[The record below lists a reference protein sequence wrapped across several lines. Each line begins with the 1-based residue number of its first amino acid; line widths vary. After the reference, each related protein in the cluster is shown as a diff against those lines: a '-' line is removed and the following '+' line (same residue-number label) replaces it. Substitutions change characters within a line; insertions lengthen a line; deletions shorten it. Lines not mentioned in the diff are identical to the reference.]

1 MDKGAYDTVSSV
13 SARIVVIEGLTG
25 DRGGSYK
32 DGSAPPP
39 QRDQMLQRRSAH
51 GRGLAGISSCKR
63 SNPSVI
69 SFYLWLQI
77 SHSQQWASFI
87 EAHGVKATV
96 FGAKN
101 GAQLVTYLLFS
112 FFRESIVRLSRG
124 CLPEYLH
131 SV

>member
-1 MDKGAYDTVSSV
+1 M
-13 SARIVVIEGLTG
+13 IEGLTG
-25 DRGGSYK
+25 DRGGSHK

-39 QRDQMLQRRSAH
+39 QRDQRLQRRSAH
-51 GRGLAGISSCKR
+51 GRGLAGTSSCKR
-63 SNPSVI
+63 SNPPAI
-69 SFYLWLQI
+69 SFFLWLQI

-101 GAQLVTYLLFS
+101 GAQPVTYLLFS
-112 FFRESIVRLSRG
+112 FFREPIVRLSRDY
-124 CLPEYLH
+124 LLEYLH